1 MTERAK
7 TRIRCTTLLLLALLA
22 GCAAAATDPSKVLH
36 IASPDVDT
44 LDPQQD
50 TNIPAQRVIAEI
62 FEGLYNWDYLGPP
75 GSQMPVTA
83 SAMPEVSD
91 DGRTWLIR
99 LKPGIRFSDDP
110 AFHGK
115 PRELVA
121 EDYVYSMKRRLDP
134 NLSRGG
140 DTVMTDLIIG
150 ARTVV
155 DAAKRPGGKFD
166 YDRPIEGLRAV
177 GRYALQ
183 IRLGALDYPSV
194 QIFLAVPAV
203 AREVVEA
210 ASGDIRT
217 RAVGTGP
224 YRVREWRRGSKIV
237 LEANPYYRA
246 LRFPAS
252 SDPADAA
259 LERSMR
265 GKALPQIGVID
276 ISIIEEDT
284 TLLLEFERGAL
295 DCVQLRAEVANRLL
309 SGDGL
314 KPEYASRNITRR
326 AFIEPFLFLADFN
339 MDDPV
344 VGGMSN
350 EKIALRRAIALG
362 LDMQNLVDVVYAG
375 QAQPANQLVPPG
387 VTGHDPTA
395 SPKPLY
401 DPAAAKAL
409 LDRFG
414 YGRRDAGGYRMAP
427 DGKPLTVTLSLRT
440 ATISREMQTLWKKDM
455 DAIGIRIDFHLTPFQ
470 DFIKEVI
477 GGKYQIAITG
487 FGGVP
492 TGNGILQLL
501 DSRQPPF
508 ANQSRFKLAR
518 YDRLVDQFLRSSAA
532 REQIATARQMTEIA
546 RTYVPLLPLIF
557 RRENDFVQPWLLGY
571 RPQVFSAY
579 WQYMDI
585 DLVRRKQAQ

>member
-1 MTERAK
+1 MIEHAK
-7 TRIRCTTLLLLALLA
+7 TRIRWTMLLLALAA
-22 GCAAAATDPSKVLH
+22 GCAAAAADPNKILR

-44 LDPQQD
+44 IDPQQA
-50 TNIPAQRVIAEI
+50 TNIPAQRVTAAI
-62 FEGLYNWDYLGPP
+62 FEGLYNWDYLGSPA
-75 GSQMPVTA
+75 GLTPVTA

-91 DGRTWLIR
+91 GGRTWLIR
-99 LKPGIRFSDDP
+99 LKPGIHFTDDP

-134 NLSRGG
+134 ALSRGG

-150 ARTVV
+150 ARAVV
-155 DAAKRPGGKFD
+155 DAAKRPGAKFD

-183 IRLGALDYPSV
+183 IRLGAIDYPSL
-194 QIFLAVPAV
+194 QIFITVTAV
-203 AREVVEA
+203 AREVVDA
-210 ASGDIRT
+210 AGGDIRT

-224 YRVREWRRGSKIV
+224 YRLREWRRGSKIV
-237 LEANPYYRA
+237 LEANPGYRA

-252 SDPADAA
+252 SDPANAA
-259 LERSMR
+259 IERSMQGR
-265 GKALPQIGVID
+265 TLPQIGVID

-295 DCVQLRAEVANRLL
+295 DCVELRAEVANRLL
-309 SGDGL
+309 SGDKL
-314 KPEYASRNITRR
+314 KPEYASRGIVRH
-326 AFIEPFLFLADFN
+326 AFIEPFLFLVDFN

-350 EKIALRRAIALG
+350 ERIALRRAIALG
-362 LDMQNLVDVVYAG
+362 LDTQNLVDVVYAG
-375 QAQPANQLVPPG
+375 QAQPANQLIPPG
-387 VTGHDPTA
+387 VTGHDPSA
-395 SPKPLY
+395 STRPLY

-414 YGRRDAGGYRMAP
+414 YDRRDAEGYRKTP
-427 DGKPLTVTLSLRT
+427 DGKRLTVTLLQRT
-440 ATISREMQTLWKKDM
+440 AAISREMQTLWKKDM
-455 DAIGIRIDFHLTPFQ
+455 DAIGIRIDFQLTPFQ

-477 GGKYQIAITG
+477 GGKYQLATTG
-487 FGGVP
+487 FGGLP

-508 ANQSRFKLAR
+508 ANQSRFKMAE
-518 YDRLVDQFLRSSAA
+518 YDRLVDQFLRSPDAP
-532 REQIATARQMTEIA
+532 EQIAAARGLTAIA

-585 DLVRRKQAQ
+585 DLARRKRAN